1 MMQDHHCEWGWYM
14 QQFRK
19 GFLAQHNS
27 CGYGDNNSSWR
38 SLGGVNG
45 NQQQLLAFWLITC
58 PLLAVKLFSF
68 TSILFQFYLGDYG
81 ISGPKFALAELAA
94 LLATL
99 PVALY
104 SCKLTK
110 GYHSHRMTHASLLA
124 YLQMA

>member
-1 MMQDHHCEWGWYM
+1 MGT
-14 QQFRK
+14 K
-19 GFLAQHNS
+19 
-27 CGYGDNNSSWR
+27 
-38 SLGGVNG
+38 
-45 NQQQLLAFWLITC
+45 QQLLAFWLITC